1 MMACAIQVRHGG
13 GFSSCKK
20 IFSEV
25 KGENKIPKARD
36 GDVSASEGRDVDE
49 SRISVVVPLRRNC
62 LFKKRLLVQ
71 FELKGKKE
79 KKR

>member
-36 GDVSASEGRDVDE
+36 GDVSAVRVETWTSLE
-49 SRISVVVPLRRNC
+49 SLLSFPFAGIVYS
-62 LFKKRLLVQ
+62 KK
-71 FELKGKKE
+71 GY
-79 KKR
+79 